1 MNYCA
6 THEGEIEPCRVCAA
20 IERNK
25 KLRGEIAEAKAA
37 MPPGML
43 DGPGNAPTPIVAVEV
58 PEKTYTVG
66 HTSTSNP
73 NAPIP
78 ADPLVLRAQA
88 FVDAQ
93 KAEKNIED
101 HIEEL
106 RNSVK
111 SIEIALEQARER
123 TILAKQMLTTT
134 LETP

>member
-1 MNYCA
+1 MTYCT

-25 KLRGEIAEAKAA
+25 KLRSDVEAAKAA
-37 MPPGML
+37 MPAGML
-43 DGPGNAPTPIVAVEV
+43 DGPGNPPAPGSIVEV
-58 PEKTYTVG
+58 PEGETLSAFASKYAVA
-66 HTSTSNP
+66 SP
-73 NAPIP
+73 P

-106 RNSVK
+106 KISIK
-111 SIEIALEQARER
+111 SFEIALERARER